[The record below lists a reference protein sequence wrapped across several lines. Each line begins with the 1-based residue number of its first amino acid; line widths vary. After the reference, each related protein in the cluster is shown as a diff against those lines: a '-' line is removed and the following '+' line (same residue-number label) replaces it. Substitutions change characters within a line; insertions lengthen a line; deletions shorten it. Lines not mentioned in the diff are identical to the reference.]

1 MIAYPRELP
10 YPQLDTLNYKQ
21 RKNILETEMAS
32 GYARRR
38 PINQSVP
45 TIMTATWKLS
55 ANKAVIFE
63 AFVAKGLNVLSPFL
77 LKIPTPRGLVEHEV
91 RFKTS
96 PFESYKP
103 LENDKWQYQANI
115 EVRRYQ
121 IASEEQAA
129 TAMARPNDFEGF
141 VGEVSTLINSFVE
154 S

>member
-38 PINQSVP
+38 RISQSVP

-77 LKIPTPRGLVEHEV
+77 LKIPTPSGLVEHEV
-91 RFKTS
+91 CFKTS

-103 LENDKWQYQANI
+103 LENDKWQYQADI
-115 EVRRYQ
+115 EIKHYQ
-121 IASEEQAA
+121 SASEEQAVNELLKPETIKQFA
-129 TAMARPNDFEGF
+129 DELDTA
-141 VGEVSTLINSFVE
+141 VKQYEV
-154 S
+154 